1 MATRAETFRS
11 EQARQRAHE
20 AASQKQDN
28 HGITQGLAADEA
40 DNPDPETLNAEGGGL
55 RGSGH
60 EGERGTGGREGRRAE
75 QKSKDAI
82 PLTVTQMHKTFAPSA
97 RHLKRT

>member
-20 AASQKQDN
+20 AAAHRQEN
-28 HGITQGLAADEA
+28 GNGHGLTDGEAQLDDDGNVLTEGL
-40 DNPDPETLNAEGGGL
+40 L
-55 RGSGH
+55 GSGH
-60 EGERGTGGREGRRAE
+60 EGERGTGGREGRRSTE
-75 QKSKDAI
+75 SRIKDS
-82 PLTVTQMHKTFAPSA
+82 PPKTTTQMFRTFAPSA